1 MGTALIQLEISVTW
15 IDARL
20 VYKNLEKEEDHVVS
34 DDQKTLIWMPK
45 IILNNAK
52 PKKVI
57 TFKEKTSTGMVTID
71 DKSIR
76 MKSPIDELQNFLEY
90 NGKDG

>member
-1 MGTALIQLEISVTW
+1 MGTVLIQLELSVTW
-15 IDARL
+15 VDARL
-20 VYKNLEKEEDHVVS
+20 VYKNLEKDEDYVVS
-34 DDQKTLIWMPK
+34 NDQKTLIWMPK

-52 PKKVI
+52 HKKVI
-57 TFKEKTSTGMVTID
+57 TFKEKASTGMVTIH

-76 MKSPIDELQNFLEY
+76 MESPIDELQNFLEC